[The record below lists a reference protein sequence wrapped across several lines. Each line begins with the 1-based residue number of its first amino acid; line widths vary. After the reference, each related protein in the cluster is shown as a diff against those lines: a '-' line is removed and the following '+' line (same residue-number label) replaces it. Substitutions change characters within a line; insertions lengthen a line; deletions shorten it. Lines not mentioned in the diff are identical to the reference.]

1 MNSSQLKHR
10 PIVRLCQRMNM
21 RSDRALRVTVVW
33 IGMVAAFAPG
43 LCACL
48 PSQVPARQ
56 VSEVARDLNL
66 AARFGRMD
74 VAAEHTS
81 EAHRQRFMESR
92 ADWGHDV
99 RVVDIELA
107 QLDVP
112 DSERAEVVVDV
123 SWVRIDEGLLRSTRI
138 RQNYRN
144 PGGGWQLSGEERI
157 AGDFGLLGENVT
169 ILRPPSRDTHFP
181 TKVIGPTKAS
191 GPQTIR

>member
-1 MNSSQLKHR
+1 
-10 PIVRLCQRMNM
+10 M
-21 RSDRALRVTVVW
+21 RSAGALRIAAIW
-33 IGMVAAFAPG
+33 IAMTAAISSG
-43 LCACL
+43 LGACL

-81 EAHRQRFMESR
+81 EAHRQRFLESR

-123 SWVRIDEGLLRSTRI
+123 SWVRVDEGLLR
-138 RQNYRN
+138 
-144 PGGGWQLSGEERI
+144 PGRWLAAQRRRTNRRGFRI
-157 AGDFGLLGENVT
+157 ARRKRHGAPAPG
-169 ILRPPSRDTHFP
+169 
-181 TKVIGPTKAS
+181 A
-191 GPQTIR
+191 